1 MKLIDKKQLKNIDY
15 FMLALIFVIVCCGFV
30 FITNACS
37 PAITGDNLSL
47 GEVLS
52 QLNLHYAFL
61 QALWFVIGLILIFV
75 ILLIDYRSMA
85 DFSKIL
91 YIGIVGLMVVLLV
104 AGKTTR
110 GVAAWIDFGERGF
123 QPAELCKI
131 AVIIAC
137 SKYAATAVE
146 RDGSLKHFKDIAL
159 VCGIALVP
167 VILAALQPDWG
178 TAFVYICI
186 LVGILFASRISLK
199 YVLTGLG
206 LITVVAPIAY
216 YFLMNDDQ
224 RSRIIVFLNP
234 EAADS
239 SAEAY
244 QVTQSKLAI
253 GSSGLT
259 GKGLFKEGSLA
270 SLDYVPD
277 RHTDFIFAV
286 TVEAVGFIGGLILI
300 LLYFTLILRALY
312 IATKARDK
320 FGYLMVVGVVAMF
333 TFHVIENIGMTMGV
347 LPITGIPL
355 PFMSYGGSSMLTNMI
370 AFGIVLNVSMRRQ
383 TRL

>member
-1 MKLIDKKQLKNIDY
+1 
-15 FMLALIFVIVCCGFV
+15 
-30 FITNACS
+30 
-37 PAITGDNLSL
+37 
-47 GEVLS
+47 
-52 QLNLHYAFL
+52 
-61 QALWFVIGLILIFV
+61 
-75 ILLIDYRSMA
+75 
-85 DFSKIL
+85 
-91 YIGIVGLMVVLLV
+91 
-104 AGKTTR
+104 
-110 GVAAWIDFGERGF
+110 
-123 QPAELCKI
+123 
-131 AVIIAC
+131 
-137 SKYAATAVE
+137 
-146 RDGSLKHFKDIAL
+146 LKHFKDIAL